1 MLFLMPLSYDRL
13 AISIAGLISDLIWEK
28 VFKNGPN
35 KTCGRQSVKNFTWN
49 VLEYFVPLLG
59 TSVVISKIEVQVRLI

>member
-35 KTCGRQSVKNFTWN
+35 KTCGRQSVKNFT
-49 VLEYFVPLLG
+49 
-59 TSVVISKIEVQVRLI
+59 